1 MSNNFAVHDSER
13 IFMTLPEQ
21 ITTVKQFRESIFK
34 EKGSEFI
41 AQVYPAEKMEECE
54 KTLST
59 VKKKYFDATHH
70 CYSYKLLN
78 DVNKFSDDGEPS
90 GTAGKRILNAIE
102 HFHLV
107 NLLVVV
113 IRYFGG
119 TKLGVGPLGKAYY
132 SSAFNVLD
140 KSEKI
145 NRSLLQKIQIKTS
158 PSFIS
163 NIYRITSNLNGK
175 VENSSFGDE
184 LKCEILIPAINMDLL
199 KNDMKELTSGNF
211 ELKTSSEPFYL

>member
-1 MSNNFAVHDSER
+1 
-13 IFMTLPEQ
+13 MTLPEQ

-41 AQVYPAEKMEECE
+41 AQVYPAEKTEECE
-54 KTLST
+54 KILST
-59 VKKKYFDATHH
+59 VKKKYLDATHH
-70 CYSYKLLN
+70 CYAYKLLV

-107 NLLVVV
+107 NLLVVI

-140 KSEKI
+140 KSEKN

-175 VENSSFGDE
+175 VETSSFADE
-184 LKCEILIPAINMDLL
+184 LNCEIVIPARNMDLL
-199 KNDMKELTSGNF
+199 KNDIKELTSGNF
-211 ELKTSSEPFYL
+211 ELKTVSEPFYF

>member
-13 IFMTLPEQ
+13 IFMKLPEQ
-21 ITTVKQFRESIFK
+21 ITSVKQFHESIFK

-41 AQVYPAEKMEECE
+41 AQVYPAEKTEECE
-54 KTLST
+54 TILSA

-70 CYSYKLLN
+70 CYAYKLLN
-78 DVNKFSDDGEPS
+78 DGDKFSDDGEPS

-132 SSAFNVLD
+132 TSAFNVLD
-140 KSEKI
+140 KSEKL
-145 NRSLLQKIQIKTS
+145 NRSLLQKIQITTS

-175 VENSSFGDE
+175 VENSSFSDE
-184 LKCEILIPAINMDLL
+184 LKCEIVIPARNMDLL
-199 KNDMKELTSGNF
+199 KNDIKELNGGNF
-211 ELKTSSEPFYL
+211 ELKTVSEPFYF